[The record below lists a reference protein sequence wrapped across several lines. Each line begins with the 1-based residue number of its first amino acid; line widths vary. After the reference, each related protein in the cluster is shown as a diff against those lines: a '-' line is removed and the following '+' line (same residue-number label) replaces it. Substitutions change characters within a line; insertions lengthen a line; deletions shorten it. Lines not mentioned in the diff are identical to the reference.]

1 LLCVPTAFG
10 DREIVDAR
18 VRTWTRLQ
26 FSRSGHVAQLLRRK
40 QMLTVCGSSR
50 SAFPV
55 PNPSGCA
62 DAILFDLFAH
72 KFPESAVFT
81 PSHPLDASAGNA
93 EAEAAARVDDSL
105 PFTSLGLDS
114 LDVVELLVAVEKNF
128 GVELADEEHESVKN
142 VNDLIEKIYNHP
154 RAA

>member
-1 LLCVPTAFG
+1 
-10 DREIVDAR
+10 
-18 VRTWTRLQ
+18 
-26 FSRSGHVAQLLRRK
+26 
-40 QMLTVCGSSR
+40 
-50 SAFPV
+50 
-55 PNPSGCA
+55 
-62 DAILFDLFAH
+62 LFDLFAH

-81 PSHPLDASAGNA
+81 PSHPLDASSANA
-93 EAEAAARVDDSL
+93 DAAAEAAARVDDSL